1 MIMKTNGE
9 TEKKGRFSII
19 GIASG
24 KVPQSL
30 KKSSIYFKRDQ
41 YDQNEMKEVCKNVDD
56 IVKNFE
62 LNNTRNC
69 ELYSKLDK
77 YLDTKQFNYLLRE
90 ITSVERKI
98 SQRVNHPW
106 EKIEITIEP
115 SGTASIL
122 KIDKKKIIAGKDL
135 SLCLISSHP

>member
-1 MIMKTNGE
+1 
-9 TEKKGRFSII
+9 
-19 GIASG
+19 
-24 KVPQSL
+24 
-30 KKSSIYFKRDQ
+30 
-41 YDQNEMKEVCKNVDD
+41 MKEVCKNVDD